1 MKAKEKVKQTAS
13 ADVTEM
19 LCGMVLQTPD
29 MPGVEVNEAT
39 PNMVTLDIS
48 ALADSGGVLTPSYYN
63 TRLQANILAGRLRAM
78 PASEHKAFLRDVLS
92 AGCVSDGNREI
103 KINPQ
108 IRSRLKGILL
118 HFAFVTT
125 A

>member
-1 MKAKEKVKQTAS
+1 MKTNLKTTQTPS
-13 ADVTEM
+13 TDVTEM

-39 PNMVTLDIS
+39 PNVVTLDIS
-48 ALADSGGVLTPSYYN
+48 ALADSGGILTPSYYN
-63 TRLQANILAGRLRAM
+63 TRLQATILAGRLRAM

-118 HFAFVTT
+118 DFAFAAT